1 MGKKALLIR
10 QNFLLSNKD
19 GFSKETN
26 VTDNKDIEVA
36 KQTIEQEIE
45 ALKVM
50 ESELDSTL
58 SKAVDVL
65 IQTKGRVIITGMG
78 KSGHIG
84 RKISATMAS
93 TGTPSFFLHPGEASH
108 GDLGMITADDSVIAI
123 SNSGESKEL
132 SDILVYCRR
141 FGVPLIA
148 ITKNVESSLAKNSDI
163 VLKLPNNRE
172 ACPLGLA
179 PMSSTTATLV
189 MGDILSA
196 DLMVRK
202 GFTEA
207 DFKLRHP
214 GGKLG
219 SILRHVSDIMHT
231 GDEMPIIKN
240 NAIMQDALLTM
251 SAKMLGCV
259 GIVND
264 NGELEGMITDGD
276 LRRWMSPDLITE
288 KVVNVMTKN
297 PKTISPDALIAE
309 AVNVMNNTG
318 HGITNLFVIQ
328 DKKPIGVIHIHDCLK
343 AGVS

>member
-1 MGKKALLIR
+1 MEKAEVISF
-10 QNFLLSNKD
+10 NNTGSD
-19 GFSKETN
+19 SGEA
-26 VTDNKDIEVA
+26 DIKIA
-36 KQTIEQEIE
+36 CQTIDREIE

-50 ESELDSTL
+50 EKSLDSTL
-58 SKAVDVL
+58 TKAL
-65 IQTKGRVIITGMG
+65 NILQNTKGRVIVTGMG

-84 RKISATMAS
+84 SKIAATMAS
-93 TGTPSFFLHPGEASH
+93 TGTPAFFLHPSEASH
-108 GDLGMITADDSVIAI
+108 GDLGMITQNDTVLAI

-132 SDILVYCRR
+132 SDILTYCRR
-141 FGVPLIA
+141 FSIPLIA
-148 ITKNVESSLAKNSDI
+148 ITKNPQSSLGKNSDL
-163 VLKLPNNRE
+163 VLLLPSNRE

-179 PMSSTTATLV
+179 PMSSTTATLA

-196 DLMVRK
+196 ALMVRK
-202 GFTEA
+202 GFTEE

-231 GDEMPIIKN
+231 GDELPLIPDT
-240 NAIMQDALLTM
+240 AIMQDALLTM

-259 GIVND
+259 GIVNK
-264 NGELEGMITDGD
+264 NGDLIGMITDGD

-288 KVVNVMTKN
+288 KVVKVMTKN
-297 PKTISPDALIAE
+297 PRTITADMLIAE

-318 HGITNLFVIQ
+318 RGITNLFVLEG
-328 DKKPIGVIHIHDCLK
+328 KKPIGIIHIHDCLR

>member
-1 MGKKALLIR
+1 M
-10 QNFLLSNKD
+10 S
-19 GFSKETN
+19 E
-26 VTDNKDIEVA
+26 NKDIEIA
-36 KQTIEQEIE
+36 RQTIDREID
-45 ALKVM
+45 ALRVM
-50 ESELDSTL
+50 EDELNENLT
-58 SKAVDVL
+58 KALDVM
-65 IQTKGRVIITGMG
+65 QKTKGRVVVTGMG

-84 RKISATMAS
+84 RKISATLAS
-93 TGTPSFFLHPGEASH
+93 TGTTSFFLHPSEASH
-108 GDLGMITADDSVIAI
+108 GDLGMIAPNDSVIAI

-132 SDILVYCRR
+132 ADILVYCRR
-141 FGVPLIA
+141 FSIPVIA
-148 ITKNVESSLAKNSDI
+148 ITKNPESSLGKNSDI
-163 VLKLPNNRE
+163 LLHLPENRE

-189 MGDILSA
+189 MGDILA
-196 DLMVRK
+196 AALMVRK
-202 GFTEA
+202 GFTEE

-231 GDEMPIIKN
+231 GDEMPIIN
-240 NAIMQDALLTM
+240 DTAIMQDALLTM

-259 GIVND
+259 GIVNS
-264 NGELEGMITDGD
+264 NGELIGMITDGD

-297 PKTISPDALIAE
+297 PRTIGKDMLIAE

-318 HGITNLFVIQ
+318 RGITNLFIV
-328 DKKPIGVIHIHDCLK
+328 DNKKPVGIVHIHDCLR